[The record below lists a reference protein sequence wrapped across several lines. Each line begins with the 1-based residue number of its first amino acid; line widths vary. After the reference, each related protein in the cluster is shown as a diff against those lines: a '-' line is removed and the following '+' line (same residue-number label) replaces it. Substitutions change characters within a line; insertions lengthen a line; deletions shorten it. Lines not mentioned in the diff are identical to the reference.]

1 MAAAWMD
8 VVRQEGATRN
18 EIAIVMRREHTV
30 SPSDISR
37 VVSIDVNTAG
47 DPIHI
52 DHSSKRIKETKMIIP
67 KKNRIAVYS
76 YLFKEGVCVA
86 KKDPV
91 NMHPRIDDVK
101 NLEVLCLMKSFTSR
115 GLVKHTY
122 NWRYNYYY
130 LTNEGIEYLRE
141 YLHIPAEVVP
151 ETLTKGPAK
160 PSRPSGERGRDG
172 DYEGR
177 RGSDMKG
184 ERGGYRRGGDREGAG
199 FGRGRRPERD

>member
-67 KKNRIAVYS
+67 KKNRIAVTRTS
-76 YLFKEGVCVA
+76 SRKVCA
-86 KKDPV
+86 
-91 NMHPRIDDVK
+91 
-101 NLEVLCLMKSFTSR
+101 
-115 GLVKHTY
+115 
-122 NWRYNYYY
+122 
-130 LTNEGIEYLRE
+130 LRRK
-141 YLHIPAEVVP
+141 IQ
-151 ETLTKGPAK
+151 
-160 PSRPSGERGRDG
+160 
-172 DYEGR
+172 
-177 RGSDMKG
+177 
-184 ERGGYRRGGDREGAG
+184 
-199 FGRGRRPERD
+199 